1 MSGISFLCEVAES
14 LAGGKMSVLIA
25 AVMKL

>member
-14 LAGGKMSVLIA
+14 SAGGKMSVLIA
-25 AVMKL
+25 VVMKL

>member
-14 LAGGKMSVLIA
+14 SAGEKMGVLIA

>member
-14 LAGGKMSVLIA
+14 SSGGKMSVLIA
-25 AVMKL
+25 VAMKL